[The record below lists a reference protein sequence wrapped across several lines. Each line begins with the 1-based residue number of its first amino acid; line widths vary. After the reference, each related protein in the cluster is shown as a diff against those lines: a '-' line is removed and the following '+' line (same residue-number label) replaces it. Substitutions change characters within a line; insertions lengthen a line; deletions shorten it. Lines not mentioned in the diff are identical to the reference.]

1 MYQKGKKRKL
11 TWAAELTIAREKRF
25 LGQII
30 AIEDGLPGAYF

>member
-25 LGQII
+25 LGCLYIK
-30 AIEDGLPGAYF
+30 EN